1 MEKALADKTKECEQ
15 AMESATKKHEIGLRW
30 QKAFTENRATL
41 ETRVKEVESKQAEI
55 ATLQAE
61 VERLTKEA
69 AEGVAAKDEELE
81 TLKKEL
87 EALKA
92 QVAQSSASDS
102 PAMVSAQRNLFETDL
117 QTVLQQDR
125 DRLAGLLAAAQA
137 ASTEAAAKV
146 QTTEQ
151 EREKLASEK
160 VAWEAVSRPRK
171 HSLMVD
177 TRRKG
182 TQSQPN
188 KSRFVS

>member
-55 ATLQAE
+55 TTLQAE

-81 TLKKEL
+81 TLKKDL

-102 PAMVSAQRNLFETDL
+102 PAMVSAHKNLLKLIYRLCCNRTVIDL
-117 QTVLQQDR
+117 Q
-125 DRLAGLLAAAQA
+125 GCLLLH
-137 ASTEAAAKV
+137 
-146 QTTEQ
+146 
-151 EREKLASEK
+151 KL
-160 VAWEAVSRPRK
+160 
-171 HSLMVD
+171 H
-177 TRRKG
+177 RRKQLPKFRQLKRKERSWRVKRWHG
-182 TQSQPN
+182 
-188 KSRFVS
+188 RL